1 MTNAKVKA
9 ISCMQIRT
17 LKKKLGCTGCSVVP
31 DIRQHFEVSGNIWN
45 PANEIRQLLNVKICG

>member
-1 MTNAKVKA
+1 
-9 ISCMQIRT
+9 MQIRT